1 MKKKL
6 LYLGVFFLLLT
17 SCKQRF
23 NPKPNGYIR
32 IDFENKIDS
41 LFNVKECGFS
51 FRTANYFILKSKNT
65 CWLDLKYPK
74 HNATIHLTYK
84 RINNNLFQLLE
95 ESRNM
100 VYKHT
105 IKADAINEK
114 IYLNKNRKI
123 YGTLYDITGA
133 SASSIQFHVTDSI
146 NNFIRGAL
154 YLYADP
160 NPDSL
165 RPVINYLREDI
176 VKIMETLNWEY

>member
-1 MKKKL
+1 
-6 LYLGVFFLLLT
+6 
-17 SCKQRF
+17 
-23 NPKPNGYIR
+23 
-32 IDFENKIDS
+32 
-41 LFNVKECGFS
+41 
-51 FRTANYFILKSKNT
+51 
-65 CWLDLKYPK
+65 
-74 HNATIHLTYK
+74 
-84 RINNNLFQLLE
+84 
-95 ESRNM
+95 M

-176 VKIMETLNWEY
+176 VKIMETLNWES